1 MCACLSWAS
10 QGGTSGKEATCQY
23 RRHRRHRFDP
33 WVRKIPWRRARQ
45 PTPVFLPGDF
55 HGQRSLAGYTVHGAT
70 GLDTTEHARIPAH
83 SSTRQAFSNAVL
95 WTFGPDASFCWR
107 LHVDRGTTATSL
119 VSTHWMPRLA
129 SPLGCGDPI
138 HLQTL
143 SHFPWGSKSLLVGTL
158 YPHPSPCPPH
168 VIL

>member
-1 MCACLSWAS
+1 MVKNTPANAGDVRNTGLIPGSGRS
-10 QGGTSGKEATCQY
+10 PGGGHGNPLQ
-23 RRHRRHRFDP
+23 
-33 WVRKIPWRRARQ
+33 
-45 PTPVFLPGDF
+45 FLPGES
-55 HGQRSLAGYTVHGAT
+55 HGQRSLPGYTVHGAT

>member
-1 MCACLSWAS
+1 MVKNTPANAGDVRNTGLIPGSGRS
-10 QGGTSGKEATCQY
+10 PGGGHGNPLQ
-23 RRHRRHRFDP
+23 
-33 WVRKIPWRRARQ
+33 
-45 PTPVFLPGDF
+45 FLPGES

-70 GLDTTEHARIPAH
+70 GSDTTEHARIPAH

>member
-1 MCACLSWAS
+1 MVKNTPANAGDVRNTGLIPGSGRS
-10 QGGTSGKEATCQY
+10 PGGGHGNPLQ
-23 RRHRRHRFDP
+23 
-33 WVRKIPWRRARQ
+33 
-45 PTPVFLPGDF
+45 FLPGES